1 MPLSS
6 PVLRIGALPPRC
18 RCDAVV
24 VERVRPWSCSGSP
37 PPTTSG
43 GVRCCGPGA
52 CLIPPDLSRR
62 RRVVLQQPHASGMT
76 SHAAGCR
83 LCAAPAGGQRC
94 PYSST
99 PLAVDGGSAISRAG
113 PKRVPLAAG
122 QGRVT
127 RRQCD
132 RAADFSRSHPR
143 IGPLEPQSGCSRV
156 TSMVF
161 CDGKDGCSAIIEH
174 FCRTTRILV
183 TLYSQGLEL
192 WRLTKSVQKSDAL
205 AGKGTQGP
213 SWCNEMTPKYE

>member
-1 MPLSS
+1 MVQRLSRELLALLQPTETSPLRHNLFCGRHVPLSS

-37 PPTTSG
+37 PPPTSG
-43 GVRCCGPGA
+43 GVRCCGSGS

-132 RAADFSRSHPR
+132 RAADFSRSPPGS
-143 IGPLEPQSGCSRV
+143 GPWSHQVDAAGWCRSSCV
-156 TSMVF
+156 TVKT
-161 CDGKDGCSAIIEH
+161 G
-174 FCRTTRILV
+174 V
-183 TLYSQGLEL
+183 
-192 WRLTKSVQKSDAL
+192 V
-205 AGKGTQGP
+205 P
-213 SWCNEMTPKYE
+213 

>member
-1 MPLSS
+1 M
-6 PVLRIGALPPRC
+6 
-18 RCDAVV
+18 
-24 VERVRPWSCSGSP
+24 RPWSCSGSP
-37 PPTTSG
+37 PPPTSG
-43 GVRCCGPGA
+43 GVRCCGSGL

-156 TSMVF
+156 MSVVL
-161 CDGKDGCSAIIEH
+161 CDGKDGCSGIICSL
-174 FCRTTRILV
+174 CRTTRIFQRILGA
-183 TLYSQGLEL
+183 QLEL
-192 WRLTKSVQKSDAL
+192 QVDRNLGEGQSRR
-205 AGKGTQGP
+205 GP
-213 SWCNEMTPKYE
+213 YRMRGGNRR

>member
-1 MPLSS
+1 
-6 PVLRIGALPPRC
+6 
-18 RCDAVV
+18 
-24 VERVRPWSCSGSP
+24 VRPWSCSGSP
-37 PPTTSG
+37 PPPTSG
-43 GVRCCGPGA
+43 GVRCCGSGS

-132 RAADFSRSHPR
+132 RAADFSRSPPR
-143 IGPLEPQSGCSRV
+143 FGALEPPSGCSRV
-156 TSMVF
+156 VSVVL

-174 FCRTTRILV
+174 FCRTTRILG
-183 TLYSQGLEL
+183 TPNCKGLEL
-192 WRLTKSVQKSDAL
+192 WRLTKSVHALKSDAL